1 MRNAMIINGNCY
13 NKMSDWTQKSP
24 LIERIEKMEQQQA
37 ALERRLQTARSK
49 VKEEERKRETRRKI
63 LIGAMVLAKAEQ
75 SPEKWNDLVRELD
88 RYLSTE
94 RDRQLFGLESG
105 KE

>member
-1 MRNAMIINGNCY
+1 MLSTYNTLIISDNTHA
-13 NKMSDWTQKSP
+13 KMNNWSQKSP
-24 LIERIEKMEQQQA
+24 RIEKLEQQQA

-49 VKEEERKRETRRKI
+49 VKTEERKRDTRRKI

-75 SPEKWNDLVRELD
+75 SPEEWNDLVRELD
-88 RYLSTE
+88 RYLSTK

>member
-1 MRNAMIINGNCY
+1 MRNTLIINGNSY
-13 NKMSDWTQKSP
+13 DKMSNWTQKSP

-49 VKEEERKRETRRKI
+49 VKEEERKRDTRRKI
-63 LIGAMVLAKAEQ
+63 LIGAMVLAKAQQ
-75 SPEKWNDLVRELD
+75 STKEWDSLVRELD
-88 RYLSTE
+88 RYLTTG